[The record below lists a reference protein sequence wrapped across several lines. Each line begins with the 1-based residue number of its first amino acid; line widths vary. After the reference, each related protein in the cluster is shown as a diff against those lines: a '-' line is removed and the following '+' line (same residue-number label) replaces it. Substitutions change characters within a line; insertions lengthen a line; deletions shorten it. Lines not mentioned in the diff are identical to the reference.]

1 MNKLRAEGAEE
12 QQKKKESEEWGEY
25 FEAFIKMSQKQNAAE
40 IKRTLCVIH
49 SKPCEKH
56 QQQKT
61 DCGSSRGSMGFSPG
75 LGPGLS
81 SAPK

>member
-1 MNKLRAEGAEE
+1 MNKPEAGAH
-12 QQKKKESEEWGEY
+12 KKNMGKRTGGH

-49 SKPCEKH
+49 SEPCERH

-61 DCGSSRGSMGFSPG
+61 DCGSGSRDPG
-75 LGPGLS
+75 
-81 SAPK
+81 PK